1 MLLIFC
7 RAQLDEDVRVRLET
21 ASYDEM
27 ELEGGEVPRPQDY
40 GREVT
45 WTPHSAHQD

>member
-27 ELEGGEVPRPQDY
+27 ELEGG
-40 GREVT
+40 
-45 WTPHSAHQD
+45 